1 MERCPLCK
9 ARLRAKTICN
19 RCEADLGLLQAIESE
34 AEQLAE
40 RAVHNLL
47 AGEMEAA
54 SLQAAAARDLHAT
67 PFHHALSGFIET
79 MDGEEFVRQAPS
91 DLVHSKE

>member
-9 ARLRAKTICN
+9 ARLRTKTTCN
-19 RCEADLGLLQAIESE
+19 RCEADLNLVLAIESE
-34 AEQLAE
+34 AKQQAV

-47 AGEMEAA
+47 VGNLEATSSLAA
-54 SLQAAAARDLHAT
+54 SACDLHTT

-79 MDGEEFVRQAPS
+79 MGGGGCV
-91 DLVHSKE
+91 